1 MKRWIKKIIVRI
13 REGYLKEIYK
23 ETVWMYQYV
32 KRYWFSIC
40 FYILAGIFGTV
51 MGLGSS
57 VVSKYL
63 IDAVTGV
70 RKDKILLFAV
80 LIICMTAAGIIS
92 NAVISRI
99 SARINVV
106 IQNEIQADIFQ
117 KLLYTEWKE
126 LQQFRSGDLLNRL
139 SNDAVQVAS
148 SVISWI
154 PKAGAIYWCICDYFL
169 L

>member
-1 MKRWIKKIIVRI
+1 
-13 REGYLKEIYK
+13 
-23 ETVWMYQYV
+23 
-32 KRYWFSIC
+32 
-40 FYILAGIFGTV
+40 

-117 KLLYTEWKE
+117 KILI
-126 LQQFRSGDLLNRL
+126 LNGK
-139 SNDAVQVAS
+139 NCS
-148 SVISWI
+148 SFE
-154 PKAGAIYWCICDYFL
+154 AEIC
-169 L
+169 

>member
-13 REGYLKEIYK
+13 REGYLKEIYKEIYK

-40 FYILAGIFGTV
+40 FYILAGVFDTV

-80 LIICMTAAGIIS
+80 LIIGMTAAGIIS
-92 NAVISRI
+92 NADRKS
-99 SARINVV
+99 VV
-106 IQNEIQADIFQ
+106 
-117 KLLYTEWKE
+117 
-126 LQQFRSGDLLNRL
+126 
-139 SNDAVQVAS
+139 
-148 SVISWI
+148 
-154 PKAGAIYWCICDYFL
+154 
-169 L
+169 

>member
-40 FYILAGIFGTV
+40 FYILAGVFGTV

-117 KLLYTEWKE
+117 K
-126 LQQFRSGDLLNRL
+126 
-139 SNDAVQVAS
+139 AS
-148 SVISWI
+148 V
-154 PKAGAIYWCICDYFL
+154 Y
-169 L
+169 